1 MKYLPN
7 RKPLVNDKLR
17 DALNSITLRLK
28 RISPQLVHLGSTQS
42 KENFNN
48 PVASKAPKHQ

>member
-1 MKYLPN
+1 MKYLP
-7 RKPLVNDKLR
+7 

-42 KENFNN
+42 NENFNN